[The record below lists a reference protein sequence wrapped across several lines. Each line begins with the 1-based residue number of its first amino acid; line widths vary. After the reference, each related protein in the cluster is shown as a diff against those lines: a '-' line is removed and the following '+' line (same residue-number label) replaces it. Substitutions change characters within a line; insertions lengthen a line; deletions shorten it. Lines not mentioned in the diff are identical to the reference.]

1 MDIKILG
8 TGCAK
13 CGKLYDLVT
22 EVVNSENLDVNI
34 EKVQDMKAILSYRIM
49 ALPGLVIDEKVIFA
63 GSIPSKKKLT
73 KILLKK

>member
-49 ALPGLVIDEKVIFA
+49 ALPGLVIDEEVIFA